1 MNPSVILQKREQYR
15 EAWVDLG
22 DGKRLR
28 FRRPLIANTLVMH
41 RTSALEAAV
50 SASVGW
56 EGFTEADFLPSG
68 GSDAVPFDADLWRD
82 LAADRIDWLLK
93 VDAAI
98 GDAIKA
104 YSTDLKASLG
114 NSPST

>member
-28 FRRPLIANTLVMH
+28 FRRPLIAHTLVMH
-41 RTSALEAAV
+41 RATALEGVV
-50 SASVGW
+50 SASVAW

-82 LAADRIDWLLK
+82 VAADRLDWLIK
-93 VDAAI
+93 VDTAI
-98 GDAIKA
+98 ADAIKA
-104 YSTDLKASLG
+104 YSSDLKASLG